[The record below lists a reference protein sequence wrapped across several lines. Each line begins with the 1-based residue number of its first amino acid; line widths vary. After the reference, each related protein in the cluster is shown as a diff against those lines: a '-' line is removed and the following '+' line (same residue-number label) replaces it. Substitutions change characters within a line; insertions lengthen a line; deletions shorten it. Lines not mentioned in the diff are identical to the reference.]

1 MTISLPYQGAALL
14 NTASRTA
21 HHLNA
26 LSQWVTNA
34 MPLHT
39 EVNIVLPADTALSY
53 LALAGATCMIYD
65 HLTTL
70 DIEIEVVWNR
80 PKWQIPQFLF
90 FLNRYV
96 GLILQITF
104 AGAFSTG
111 LPLYIDHFWCTIRDI
126 QILGYVDLGDTFNL
140 VIGSLAAVTFFAVH
154 GIMVYR
160 VSSMYTHDQKIL
172 RILVTA
178 YATELICLIIMQL
191 VARIYGSDTADSDI
205 FIQTPV
211 EFCAKEK
218 YTSWVFVLWI
228 PVVLFESLICGLALA
243 LGIKYYREVGSH
255 RIFSGYRNSNRKK
268 PLLYIL
274 LRDSIIFPFIF
285 SFFCIFNLL
294 VAWLNTTGLK
304 HVVAHASFILPV
316 VSSVI
321 FGSRL
326 ILNLRESYYESYDQE
341 FSIRVV
347 TSMDPEDNRISLDL
361 PTAISDL
368 HLATRPTLEP

>member
-1 MTISLPYQGAALL
+1 
-14 NTASRTA
+14 
-21 HHLNA
+21 
-26 LSQWVTNA
+26 

-39 EVNIVLPADTALSY
+39 EVNSSLFLTGSPPPLLTSPNDPVEAKMDTRVNQTVLPADTALSY

-90 FLNRYV
+90 FLKWLEPICWPYLANLYRF
-96 GLILQITF
+96 ITF
-104 AGAFSTG
+104 AGAFSAG
-111 LPLYIDHFWCTIRDI
+111 LPFYIDRFWCTIRDI
-126 QILGYVDLGDTFNL
+126 R
-140 VIGSLAAVTFFAVH
+140 SLAAVTFFAVH

-160 VSSMYTHDQKIL
+160 VSSMYTHDRKIL

-178 YATELICLIIMQL
+178 YATELLCLIIMQL

-255 RIFSGYRNSNRKK
+255 RIFSGYRNCNRKT